1 MDWTAFFA
9 LLRAHPKT
17 TLLGVA
23 FIVTTTLSAGHWFWC
38 AEESH
43 AQAAKNEQTIEQLVE
58 FQRGVVAEKEADA
71 KAKRELMQERA
82 RLCITGKLKDPDLCA
97 TVGFEVIDD

>member
-9 LLRAHPKT
+9 LLKQYPKT

-23 FIVTTTLSAGHWFWC
+23 FIVSTTLGVGNWIWC

-43 AQAAKNEQTIEQLVE
+43 AQAAKNEKTIEQLVE
-58 FQRGVVAEKEADA
+58 FQRAVVDEKEADL
-71 KAKRELMQERA
+71 KAEKAVMDERTK
-82 RLCITGKLKDPDLCA
+82 LCLSGKLTDKELCA
-97 TVGFEVIDD
+97 TVGVAVE